1 MAKFEV
7 TLKNGHKYEVEA
19 PDDSTQEF
27 IRDKAR
33 KFDAEDN
40 PEYDYTTQAV
50 KSALKGLTYG
60 WNEEIEAKM
69 NTNQSFAK
77 SIERSDEYKTA
88 YQEYKKLPAYHDR
101 NEQQTIRA
109 TELTNLMSSEN
120 DALKAEQNAKY
131 IAERDRLRAKQE
143 AFARDNPKT
152 ALALEV
158 AGGMIVP
165 GGAAKAGVNIAKQGL
180 KQGFKTSAKQGF
192 VAGGAYGSGNALET
206 EDIVGDT
213 VKQGA
218 LGSAFS
224 GTLNTVGKVAAP
236 RIAEATKTMMNK
248 GVDLTY
254 GSVFPA
260 LNKFEQ
266 YAGNIIPGI
275 HTARQKVQAQW
286 NRSIAEDVLAP
297 LGEKVPSKL
306 TSNNTIAN
314 FIRETVDKS
323 YKTAY
328 KGLNLSASKELV
340 NDLNTMVSKSMLRGP
355 ALKALQKEVKQT
367 ISLIKQGRGN
377 TGLNGQRVKDLF
389 KHLGKKQK
397 AYAKSTDVNTS
408 PLFDETKDIVQ
419 IIKNNLKLQNGAKAQ
434 KLFDTDA
441 AYGKVVAF
449 EGATA
454 KAIKNK
460 DQVGVF
466 NPNQLIDAAN
476 EGANKTSRRIN
487 NATLRNDV
495 IKDAT
500 KAKDLNLEASVGNSG
515 TGGASLVAAVGTG
528 FASPASIVPLVG
540 MAMAYRPGVLKLFN
554 KYVQGGGKPEK
565 FRTFLEK
572 YNAAGTTGLL
582 NTQKDNEGADRALDN
597 TGVGLSTAY
606 DAYTDVFPPVNP
618 LGPQVLNGLMNK

>member
-7 TLKNGHKYEVEA
+7 TLKNGHKNEVEA
-19 PDDSTQEF
+19 PDDATQEY

-33 KFDAEDN
+33 QFDAQDN

-50 KSALKGLTYG
+50 KSGLKGLTYG

-69 NTNQSFAK
+69 KTNQNFAK
-77 SIERSDEYKTA
+77 SLERSDEYKAAYKELRSLPRMNKNPEQTA
-88 YQEYKKLPAYHDR
+88 
-101 NEQQTIRA
+101 RA
-109 TELTNLMSSEN
+109 AELTSIISSEN
-120 DALKAEQNAKY
+120 DVLKAEQNAKY
-131 IAERDRLRAKQE
+131 IAERDKLRTKHE

-218 LGSAFS
+218 LGSAF
-224 GTLNTVGKVAAP
+224 GGALTTAGKVAAP
-236 RIAEATKTMMNK
+236 RIADATKSMMNK

-297 LGEKVPSKL
+297 LGESVPKHL

-328 KGLNLSASKELV
+328 KGLNLNASKELV

-355 ALKALQKEVKQT
+355 ALKALKKEVKQT
-367 ISLIKQGRGN
+367 IALIRQGRGN
-377 TGLNGQRVKDLF
+377 TGLSGQRVKDLF
-389 KHLGKKQK
+389 KNLGKRQK

-419 IIKNNLKLQNGAKAQ
+419 IIKNNLKLQNGKNAQ

-460 DQVGVF
+460 EQVGVF

-476 EGANKTSRRIN
+476 EGANKSSRRIN
-487 NATLRNDV
+487 NATLRGGL
-495 IKDAT
+495 IKEAD
-500 KAKDLNLEASVGNSG
+500 KAKKLNLESNVGNSG
-515 TGGASLVAAVGTG
+515 TGGANLLTTFFTG
-528 FASPASIVPLVG
+528 VASPATLVPLVG
-540 MAMAYRPGVLKLFN
+540 MSMAYRPGVLKIFN

-565 FRTFLEK
+565 FRAFLEK

-582 NTQKDNEGADRALDN
+582 NTQNDNEGADRALDN

-606 DAYTDVFPPVNP
+606 DAYTDIFPPINP
-618 LGPQVLNGLMNK
+618 VGPQIVNGLINK

>member
-1 MAKFEV
+1 MATFEV
-7 TLKNGHKYEVEA
+7 KLKNGNKYEIEA
-19 PDDSTQEF
+19 PEDSTQEF
-27 IRDKAR
+27 LRDKAR
-33 KFDAEDN
+33 KFDAQEN

-50 KSALKGLTYG
+50 KSGLKGLTYG

-69 NTNQSFAK
+69 KTNQTFGK
-77 SIERSDEYKTA
+77 SLERSDEYKTA
-88 YQEYKKLPAYHDR
+88 YKELRALPR
-101 NEQQTIRA
+101 INKNPEQTIRA
-109 TELTNLMSSEN
+109 AELTSIISSEN
-120 DALKAEQNAKY
+120 DTLKAEQNAKY
-131 IAERDRLRAKQE
+131 IAERDKLRGKHE

-152 ALALEV
+152 AMALEV
-158 AGGMIVP
+158 AGGLIVP
-165 GGAAKAGVNIAKQGL
+165 GGAAKTGLNIAKQGL

-206 EDIVGDT
+206 EDIAGD
-213 VKQGA
+213 VAKQGA
-218 LGSAFS
+218 LGAAF
-224 GTLNTVGKVAAP
+224 GGALTTAGKVAAP
-236 RIAEATKTMMNK
+236 RIADATKNMMNK

-254 GSVFPA
+254 GSIFPA

-275 HTARQKVQAQW
+275 HTARQKAQAQW
-286 NRSIAEDVLAP
+286 NRSIAADVLAP
-297 LGEKVPSKL
+297 LGEKVPKNL

-328 KGLNLSASKELV
+328 KGLNLNASKELV

-355 ALKALQKEVKQT
+355 ALKALKLEVKQT
-367 ISLIKQGRGN
+367 ISIIRQGRGN

-389 KHLGKKQK
+389 KNLGKRQK
-397 AYAKSTDVNTS
+397 AYAKSTDVNKS
-408 PLFDETKDIVQ
+408 PLFEETKDIVQ
-419 IIKNNLKLQNGAKAQ
+419 IVKNNLKLQNGKNAQ

-460 DQVGVF
+460 EQVGVF

-476 EGANKTSRRIN
+476 DGASKASRRIN
-487 NATLRNDV
+487 NATLRGDV
-495 IKDAT
+495 INDAT
-500 KAKDLNLEASVGNSG
+500 KAKALNLEANVGNSG
-515 TGGASLVAAVGTG
+515 TGGTSLTAAILTG
-528 FASPASIVPLVG
+528 FASPATLVPLIG
-540 MAMAYRPGVLKLFN
+540 TYLAYRPGTLKLFN

-565 FRTFLEK
+565 FRAFIEK

-582 NTQKDNEGADRALDN
+582 NMQDDNEGADRAFDN
-597 TGVGLSTAY
+597 TGKALQEGY
-606 DAYTDVFPPVNP
+606 NAYTDELPVVNS
-618 LGPQVLNGLMNK
+618 LGPQILNGLIN

>member
-7 TLKNGHKYEVEA
+7 TLKNGHKYEVNA
-19 PDDSTQEF
+19 PDDSTQEYV
-27 IRDKAR
+27 RDKAR
-33 KFDAEDN
+33 KLDAQEN

-50 KSALKGLTYG
+50 KSGLKGLTYG
-60 WNEEIEAKM
+60 WNEEIEAKIK
-69 NTNQSFAK
+69 TSQSLKDKMTMSVPRA
-77 SIERSDEYKTA
+77 EAYKALKQIPLTG
-88 YQEYKKLPAYHDR
+88 R
-101 NEQQTIRA
+101 TSEQQTQ
-109 TELTNLMSSEN
+109 
-120 DALKAEQNAKY
+120 AEEYTAIIKNEINQKKDVQQAKY
-131 IAERDRLRAKQE
+131 IAERDRLRAQQE

-158 AGGMIVP
+158 AGGLVVP
-165 GGAAKAGVNIAKQGL
+165 GGAAKAGFNIAKQGL

-206 EDIVGDT
+206 EDILGDT
-213 VKQGA
+213 AKQGA
-218 LGSAFS
+218 LGAAF
-224 GTLNTVGKVAAP
+224 GGALTTVGKVAAP
-236 RIAEATKTMMNK
+236 RIADATKTMMKK

-266 YAGNIIPGI
+266 YAGNIVPGI
-275 HTARQKVQAQW
+275 HTARQNVQAQW
-286 NRSIAEDVLAP
+286 NRSIAGDVLAP

-314 FIRETVDKS
+314 FIRETIDKS
-323 YKTAY
+323 YKSAY
-328 KGLNLSASKELV
+328 KGLNLNASKELV
-340 NDLNTMVSKSMLRGP
+340 NDLNTLVSKSMLRGP

-367 ISLIKQGRGN
+367 ISLIRQGRGN

-389 KHLGKKQK
+389 KNLTKRQK
-397 AYAKSTDVNTS
+397 AFAKTTDVNTS

-460 DQVGVF
+460 EQVGVF

-476 EGANKTSRRIN
+476 DGVSKTSRRIN
-487 NATLRNDV
+487 NATLRGDV
-495 IKDAT
+495 INEAT
-500 KAKDLNLEASVGNSG
+500 KAKALNLESSVGNSG
-515 TGGASLVAAVGTG
+515 TGGANLLTTLATG
-528 FASPASIVPLVG
+528 AASPATIVPLVG
-540 MAMAYRPGVLKLFN
+540 LAMAYRPGVLKVFN

-565 FRTFLEK
+565 FRAFLEK

-582 NTQKDNEGADRALDN
+582 NTQSDNEGADRALNN

-606 DAYTDVFPPVNP
+606 DAYTDVFPPVNR
-618 LGPQVLNGLMNK
+618 LGPQLVNGLINK

>member
-19 PDDSTQEF
+19 PDDATQEY

-33 KFDAEDN
+33 QFDAQDN

-50 KSALKGLTYG
+50 KSGLKGLTYG

-69 NTNQSFAK
+69 KTNQSFGK
-77 SIERSDEYKTA
+77 SLERSDEYKAA
-88 YQEYKKLPAYHDR
+88 YQELRSLPR
-101 NEQQTIRA
+101 MNKNPEQTARA
-109 TELTNLMSSEN
+109 AELTSIISSEN
-120 DALKAEQNAKY
+120 DVLKAEQNAKY
-131 IAERDRLRAKQE
+131 IAERDKLRAKHE

-158 AGGMIVP
+158 AGGLVMP

-192 VAGGAYGSGNALET
+192 VAGGAYGSGNSLET
-206 EDIVGDT
+206 EDILGDT

-218 LGSAFS
+218 LGSAF
-224 GTLNTVGKVAAP
+224 GGALATVGKVAAP
-236 RIAEATKTMMNK
+236 RIADATKKMMNK

-328 KGLNLSASKELV
+328 KGLNLKATNELV

-355 ALKALQKEVKQT
+355 ALKALQLEVKQT
-367 ISLIKQGRGN
+367 ISLIRQGRGN

-389 KHLGKKQK
+389 KNLGKRQQ
-397 AYAKSTDVNTS
+397 AFAKSTDVNKS
-408 PLFDETKDIVQ
+408 PLFEETKDIVQ

-476 EGANKTSRRIN
+476 DGTSKASRRIN

-495 IKDAT
+495 INEAT
-500 KAKDLNLEASVGNSG
+500 KAKALNLESSVGNSG
-515 TGGASLVAAVGTG
+515 TGGANLLTTLATG
-528 FASPASIVPLVG
+528 VASPAAIVPLVG
-540 MAMAYRPGVLKLFN
+540 MSMAYRPGVLKLFN

-565 FRTFLEK
+565 FRAFLEK
-572 YNAAGTTGLL
+572 YSAAGTTGLL
-582 NTQKDNEGADRALDN
+582 NTQDDNEGADRALDN
-597 TGVGLSTAY
+597 TGVGLTTAY

-618 LGPQVLNGLMNK
+618 VGPQIVNGLINK

>member
-19 PDDSTQEF
+19 PDDATQEY

-33 KFDAEDN
+33 QFDAQDN

-50 KSALKGLTYG
+50 KSGLKGLTYG

-69 NTNQSFAK
+69 KTNQSFGK
-77 SIERSDEYKTA
+77 SLERSDEYKAA
-88 YQEYKKLPAYHDR
+88 YQELRSLPR
-101 NEQQTIRA
+101 MNKNPEQTARA
-109 TELTNLMSSEN
+109 AELTSIISSEN
-120 DALKAEQNAKY
+120 DVLKAEQNAKY
-131 IAERDRLRAKQE
+131 IAERDKLRAKHE

-158 AGGMIVP
+158 AGGLVMP

-192 VAGGAYGSGNALET
+192 VAGGAYGSGNSLET
-206 EDIVGDT
+206 EDILGDT

-218 LGSAFS
+218 LGSAF
-224 GTLNTVGKVAAP
+224 GGALATVGKVAAP
-236 RIAEATKTMMNK
+236 RIADATKKMMNK

-328 KGLNLSASKELV
+328 KGLNLKATNELV

-355 ALKALQKEVKQT
+355 ALKALQLEVKQT
-367 ISLIKQGRGN
+367 ISLIRQGRGN

-389 KHLGKKQK
+389 KNLGKRQQ
-397 AYAKSTDVNTS
+397 AFAKSTDVNKS
-408 PLFDETKDIVQ
+408 PLFEETKDIVQ

-476 EGANKTSRRIN
+476 DGTSKASRRIN

-495 IKDAT
+495 INEAT
-500 KAKDLNLEASVGNSG
+500 KAKALNLESSVGNSG
-515 TGGASLVAAVGTG
+515 TGGANLLTTLATG
-528 FASPASIVPLVG
+528 VASPAAIVPLVG
-540 MAMAYRPGVLKLFN
+540 MSMAYRPGVLKLFN

-565 FRTFLEK
+565 FRAFLEK
-572 YNAAGTTGLL
+572 YSAAGTTGLL
-582 NTQKDNEGADRALDN
+582 NTQDDNEGADRALDN
-597 TGVGLSTAY
+597 TGVGLNIAY

-618 LGPQVLNGLMNK
+618 VGPQIVNGLINK

>member
-1 MAKFEV
+1 MATFEV
-7 TLKNGHKYEVEA
+7 TLKNGHTYEIEA
-19 PDDSTQEF
+19 PEDSTDEF
-27 IRDKAR
+27 LRDKAQ
-33 KFDAEDN
+33 KFDVEDN

-50 KSALKGLTYG
+50 KSGLKGLTYG

-69 NTNQSFAK
+69 KTNQSFAK
-77 SIERSDEYKTA
+77 SLERSDEYKAA
-88 YQEYKKLPAYHDR
+88 YQEYKKLPAYHNR

-131 IAERDRLRAKQE
+131 IAERDKLRTKHE

-158 AGGMIVP
+158 AGGLVVP

-218 LGSAFS
+218 LGSAF
-224 GTLNTVGKVAAP
+224 GGALNTVGKVAAP
-236 RIAEATKTMMNK
+236 RIADATKKMMNK

-254 GSVFPA
+254 GSIFPA

-275 HTARQKVQAQW
+275 HTARQKAQAQW
-286 NRSIAEDVLAP
+286 NRSIAEDVLTP
-297 LGEKVPSKL
+297 LGEKVPSHL

-323 YKTAY
+323 YASAY
-328 KGLNLSASKELV
+328 KGLNLKATNELV

-355 ALKALQKEVKQT
+355 ALKGLQQEVKQT

-389 KHLGKKQK
+389 KNLGKRQK
-397 AYAKSTDVNTS
+397 AYAKSTDVNKS
-408 PLFDETKDIVQ
+408 PLFEETKDIVQ

-476 EGANKTSRRIN
+476 DGASKASRRIN
-487 NATLRNDV
+487 NATLRGDV
-495 IKDAT
+495 INDAT
-500 KAKDLNLEASVGNSG
+500 KAKALNLEANVGNSG
-515 TGGASLVAAVGTG
+515 TGGTGLAAAALTG
-528 FASPASIVPLVG
+528 FASPATLVPLVG
-540 MAMAYRPGVLKLFN
+540 TYLAYRPGTLKLFN

-565 FRTFLEK
+565 FRAFMEK

-582 NTQKDNEGADRALDN
+582 NTQKDNEGADRALEN
-597 TGVGLSTAY
+597 TGAGLNIAV
-606 DAYTDVFPPVNP
+606 DAYTDELPVVNS
-618 LGPQVLNGLMNK
+618 LGPQIVNGLIN

>member
-19 PDDSTQEF
+19 PDDATQEH
-27 IRDKAR
+27 IRDKALQ
-33 KFDAEDN
+33 FDAQDN
-40 PEYDYTTQAV
+40 SEYDYTTQAV
-50 KSALKGLTYG
+50 KSGLKGLTYG

-69 NTNQSFAK
+69 KTNQTFGK
-77 SIERSDEYKTA
+77 SLERSDEYKAA
-88 YQEYKKLPAYHDR
+88 YQELRALPR
-101 NEQQTIRA
+101 MNKNPEQAIRA
-109 TELTNLMSSEN
+109 AELTNIISSEN
-120 DALKAEQNAKY
+120 DILKAEQNAKY
-131 IAERDRLRAKQE
+131 IAERDKLRGKHE

-152 ALALEV
+152 AMALEI
-158 AGGMIVP
+158 AGGLVVP
-165 GGAAKAGVNIAKQGL
+165 GGAAKTGLNIAKQGL

-206 EDIVGDT
+206 EDIVGD
-213 VKQGA
+213 VAKQGA
-218 LGSAFS
+218 LGAAF
-224 GTLNTVGKVAAP
+224 GGALTTVGKVAAP
-236 RIAEATKTMMNK
+236 RIADATKNMMNK

-254 GSVFPA
+254 GSIFPA

-275 HTARQKVQAQW
+275 HTARQKSQAQW

-297 LGEKVPSKL
+297 LGEKVPSNL

-328 KGLNLSASKELV
+328 KGLNLKATTELV

-355 ALKALQKEVKQT
+355 ALKALKLEVKQT
-367 ISLIKQGRGN
+367 ISIIRQGRGN

-389 KHLGKKQK
+389 KNLGKRQK
-397 AYAKSTDVNTS
+397 AYAKSTDVNKS
-408 PLFDETKDIVQ
+408 PLFEETKDIVQ
-419 IIKNNLKLQNGAKAQ
+419 IVKNNLKLQNGKNAQ

-460 DQVGVF
+460 EQVGVF

-476 EGANKTSRRIN
+476 DGATKASRRIN

-495 IKDAT
+495 VNDAT
-500 KAKDLNLEASVGNSG
+500 KAKALNLEASVGNSG
-515 TGGASLVAAVGTG
+515 TGGTNLTTAIMAG
-528 FASPASIVPLVG
+528 FASPATLVPLIG
-540 MAMAYRPGVLKLFN
+540 TALAYRPGTLKLFN

-565 FRTFLEK
+565 FRAFIEK

-582 NTQKDNEGADRALDN
+582 NIQDDNEGADRAFDN
-597 TGVGLSTAY
+597 TGKALQEGY
-606 DAYTDVFPPVNP
+606 NAYTDELPVVNS
-618 LGPQVLNGLMNK
+618 LGPKILNGLIN